1 MAAWV
6 IFWIVVWGALC
17 GYIASQ
23 KGRSG
28 FAWFMGG
35 CFLGVFAAIA
45 VIAVPSIKE

>member
-35 CFLGVFAAIA
+35 VAFGVFALIA
-45 VIAVPSIKE
+45 VCAVPSIKE